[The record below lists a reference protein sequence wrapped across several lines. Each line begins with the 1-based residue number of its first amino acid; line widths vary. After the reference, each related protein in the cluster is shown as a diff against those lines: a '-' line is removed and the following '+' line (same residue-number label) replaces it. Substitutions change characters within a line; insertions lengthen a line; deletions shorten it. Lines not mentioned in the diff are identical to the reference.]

1 MIIITRLELAN
12 RWSWRLEG
20 LWEGVTILVVG
31 GYVPNFHIQVF
42 IDFCHLF
49 HLVVAVDLLLCQGGV
64 VRRFMAN
71 VFIFT
76 QFLRTSLLQ
85 LLITIIICRLVV
97 RVRTRELFS
106 RSATA
111 SCLGSAGD
119 DRDNYNLRIEDV
131 PDCEDYGD
139 ND

>member
-1 MIIITRLELAN
+1 MIITTRLELAN
-12 RWSWRLEG
+12 QWFWRLEG

-42 IDFCHLF
+42 IGFCHVF
-49 HLVVAVDLLLCQGGV
+49 HLVVDVDLLLCQGG
-64 VRRFMAN
+64 RCFMAN

-85 LLITIIICRLVV
+85 LLMTIIICRLVG
-97 RVRTRELFS
+97 RARTRELFS

-119 DRDNYNLRIEDV
+119 DPDNYNYRIDDV